1 MTALS
6 AFEHWLVVVPSAGDR
21 QVLTSLVR
29 GRSRGHQ
36 LRCGECDAVLALDRA
51 PMPVPAGV
59 IRCVPCGS
67 LNDLTQER
75 AGQEHPVREP
85 AAED

>member
-21 QVLTSLVR
+21 QVLTSLAR

-36 LRCGECDAVLALDRA
+36 LRCGNCDAVVALDRA
-51 PMPVPAGV
+51 PMPAPAAV

-67 LNDLTQER
+67 LNDLASER
-75 AGQEHPVREP
+75 P
-85 AAED
+85 ARD